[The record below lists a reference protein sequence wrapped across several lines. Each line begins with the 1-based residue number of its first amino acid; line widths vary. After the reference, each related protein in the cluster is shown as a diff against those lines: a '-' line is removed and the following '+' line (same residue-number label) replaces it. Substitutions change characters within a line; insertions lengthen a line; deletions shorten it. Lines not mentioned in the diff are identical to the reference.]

1 MRKLYKETLQ
11 QYVKILLMCILS
23 VIAVEQFFG
32 IYRIITG
39 EYDGATFVAY
49 ILKKCIAPS
58 VINFCILIATKWF
71 LENPNIKVD
80 FKPHGTFVSMALV
93 VLIVCIFHSD
103 YMALYGAFMLPV
115 MVASVFGKREY
126 IRLAVEISALGQGRL
141 PGNKLLYH
149 ASLYCDFPACDL
161 QFCCQAYRYLC
172 KVQQ

>member
-126 IRLAVEISALGQGRL
+126 IRLAVEISALGIVLAFGF
-141 PGNKLLYH
+141 KLVIDKGDYQEIDRK
-149 ASLYCDFPACDL
+149 S
-161 QFCCQAYRYLC
+161 
-172 KVQQ
+172 VV